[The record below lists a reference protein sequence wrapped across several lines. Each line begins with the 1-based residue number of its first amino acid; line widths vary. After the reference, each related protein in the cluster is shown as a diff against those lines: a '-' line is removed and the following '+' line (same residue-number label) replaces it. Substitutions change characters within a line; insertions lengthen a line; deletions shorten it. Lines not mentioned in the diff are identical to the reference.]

1 MFLKW
6 NFWSLTPEKKIF
18 FSSLICLMRK
28 AKAAVTGFLLK
39 RGSVKFLKTH
49 SKTHVS
55 ESLFNKVVGCRPATF
70 LEIPSDTRVFL

>member
-1 MFLKW
+1 MEFLEF
-6 NFWSLTPEKKIF
+6 NTRKKFF

-49 SKTHVS
+49 SKTHAS
-55 ESLFNKVVGCRPATF
+55 ESLFNKVVGCRSATF
-70 LEIPSDTRVFL
+70 LEIPSETCVFL